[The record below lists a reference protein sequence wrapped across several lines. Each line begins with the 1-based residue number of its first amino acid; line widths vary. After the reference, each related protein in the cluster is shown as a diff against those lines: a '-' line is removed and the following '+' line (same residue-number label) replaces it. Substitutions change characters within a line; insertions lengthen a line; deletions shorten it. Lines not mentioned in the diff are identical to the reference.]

1 MWSWIFQ
8 NPDLVC
14 YHTISVFFTIH
25 YKISPMWAILAMGRW
40 RAIEPFL
47 FSLYRNTKTRRE
59 PYSSREGPSQSL
71 VVMKLSLL
79 FMAILAFPSITL
91 SMSLSGNESPADNE
105 AYWLDLLNQ
114 NRFEKRKFAANDPRS
129 LFASVYANY
138 KLVNFCNFFIFA
150 SILYISWKLRPVVF

>member
-1 MWSWIFQ
+1 MS
-8 NPDLVC
+8 
-14 YHTISVFFTIH
+14 FF
-25 YKISPMWAILAMGRW
+25 SPFITRYPQCKQFLAMGRW
-40 RAIEPFL
+40 QAIEPFL

-138 KLVNFCNFFIFA
+138 KLVHFCNFLYSLQYSVFPA
-150 SILYISWKLRPVVF
+150 SIKFLLCTTNF

>member
-1 MWSWIFQ
+1 
-8 NPDLVC
+8 
-14 YHTISVFFTIH
+14 
-25 YKISPMWAILAMGRW
+25 MG
-40 RAIEPFL
+40 
-47 FSLYRNTKTRRE
+47 
-59 PYSSREGPSQSL
+59 SREGPSQLL

-138 KLVNFCNFFIFA
+138 NGGGFRKRYNTLPDIEDYYAPQVSA
-150 SILYISWKLRPVVF
+150 KRGLRNPKDPRNLFRAIYRYKK

>member
-1 MWSWIFQ
+1 
-8 NPDLVC
+8 
-14 YHTISVFFTIH
+14 
-25 YKISPMWAILAMGRW
+25 MGRW
-40 RAIEPFL
+40 QAIEPFL

-138 KLVNFCNFFIFA
+138 NGGGFRKRYNTLPDIEDYYAPQVSA
-150 SILYISWKLRPVVF
+150 KRGLRNPKDPRNLFRAIYRYKK